1 MWREPGTL
9 WGWKSP
15 ITLQGA
21 VMESTY
27 VCVCEA
33 VGITDKFCFLKCF
46 SALKVSFWCVYVR
59 EAVAITEKFGFLECF
74 SVL

>member
-1 MWREPGTL
+1 
-9 WGWKSP
+9 
-15 ITLQGA
+15 
-21 VMESTY
+21 MESTY